1 MRLKPP
7 PYPRLLVSLHRPPI
21 TRLLRQKYKRHHKRH
36 RHALK
41 LLGVKKATKQR
52 AQGYRLQ
59 ATIIEYFYRVLTKD
73 KANNNLQFQQSLSTQ
88 KAQWSLIQTWYSSR
102 YNREGVK
109 KIQKRKKLSI
119 FTIRSDN

>member
-1 MRLKPP
+1 MRLKHL

-21 TRLLRQKYKRHHKRH
+21 TRLLRQKYKHHHKRH

-41 LLGVKKATKQR
+41 LLGAKKATKQR
-52 AQGYRLQ
+52 VQGYKLQ
-59 ATIIEYFYRVLTKD
+59 ATIIEYFYPVLTKD
-73 KANNNLQFQQSLSTQ
+73 KEDNNPQFQQSQSTQ
-88 KAQWSLIQTWYSSR
+88 KAQWFLIQTWYSSKYR
-102 YNREGVK
+102 GGVK